1 MAKIIEAQNIGI
13 VNGAL
18 NYPGKTPSNN
28 VQLCTMLGIE
38 LPPAEYSQD
47 YAQSDIKVTV
57 I

>member
-1 MAKIIEAQNIGI
+1 

-18 NYPGKTPSNN
+18 NHPGKTPLNN